1 MITISISKQE
11 KKEIDLINQIIQKIE
26 NEGEIDVNKIL
37 NLIKKEFKI
46 FDKTEQKELLTKVI
60 QLIIIIK
67 KEVWKW
73 KIQKEE

>member
-11 KKEIDLINQIIQKIE
+11 KKEIDLLNQILQKIE
-26 NEGEIDVNKIL
+26 NEEEIDVNKIL

-60 QLIIIIK
+60 QLIMIIK
-67 KEVWKW
+67 KEV
-73 KIQKEE
+73 

>member
-11 KKEIDLINQIIQKIE
+11 KKEIDLINKIIQKIE
-26 NEGEIDVNKIL
+26 TEEEIDVNKIL

-60 QLIIIIK
+60 QLIMIIK
-67 KEVWKW
+67 KEV
-73 KIQKEE
+73 

>member
-11 KKEIDLINQIIQKIE
+11 KKEIDLLNQIIQKIE

-60 QLIIIIK
+60 QLIMIIK
-67 KEVWKW
+67 KEV
-73 KIQKEE
+73 

>member
-26 NEGEIDVNKIL
+26 TEEIDVNKIL

-46 FDKTEQKELLTKVI
+46 FDKTEQKELLTRVI
-60 QLIIIIK
+60 QLIMIIK
-67 KEVWKW
+67 KEV
-73 KIQKEE
+73 

>member
-11 KKEIDLINQIIQKIE
+11 KKEIDLLNQIIQKIE

-67 KEVWKW
+67 KEV
-73 KIQKEE
+73 

>member
-67 KEVWKW
+67 KEV
-73 KIQKEE
+73 